1 MSSIII
7 GSNSS
12 IASWIKLSLLDL
24 GITPITISRNQPAD
38 YLLSDY
44 TCFPKLKEL
53 LAFICASTCIESVYV
68 CPGVYTDSSI
78 SGLSIKSWEYD
89 LAINLTL
96 PFHVYSIFAG
106 LSMRSTH
113 PLKIVFLGSTA
124 SVSRP
129 INLPSYSIA
138 KNALEN
144 LSIFIN
150 NDQPSH
156 IRATCLR
163 IGTSNTDFSFQ
174 PSNPSYIS
182 HPDISNCIRLIES
195 SRIEVLPDLL
205 SLRPIL

>member
-163 IGTSNTDFSFQ
+163 IGT
-174 PSNPSYIS
+174 
-182 HPDISNCIRLIES
+182 
-195 SRIEVLPDLL
+195 
-205 SLRPIL
+205 